1 MPGERQFPVLLLFAL
16 PLSAQVNV
24 LTYQYDN
31 TRAGA
36 NLKETVLTP
45 GNVNANQFGKLFAYP
60 VDGYVYGQ
68 PLYLAG
74 VPMPGKGAHN
84 VVYVAT
90 EHDSVYAFDADSNA
104 GPNAAPL
111 WQVSFL
117 NPAAG
122 VTTVP
127 YQDTR
132 CDQIV
137 PEIGITST
145 PVIDPASGTL
155 YVVAMTKEAL
165 KGVVGYVHRLHALD
179 VSTGAE
185 RPGSPVTI
193 QASYPGT
200 GEGGSTLVFQ
210 PRNYKQRPG
219 LLLLNGVVYTAWSSH
234 CDIGVYHGWLIGYDA
249 RSLQQVAVYNNT
261 PNGNEGSFWASGAA
275 PAADAAGNIYLVAGN
290 GTFDSSTGGPDL
302 GESYIKLSPA
312 GGLAVADYFAPFNAA
327 ALNDA
332 DVDVGSSGVALL
344 GDEAGS
350 SAHPHLM
357 VGAGKEGRI
366 YLLDRDN
373 LGKQQAG
380 SDSQIVQSIPG
391 VIGSLFGT
399 PAYFNQTVYFCG
411 VDQSMMA
418 FRMANGM
425 LPPTPTSQTAARFA
439 YPGCVPSISAS
450 GTANGIVWMLEGSP
464 ALHAYDASNLASEL
478 YNSNQNR
485 GRDALGSYVKFS
497 VPTVANGKVYAGTQN
512 ALAVYGLLS
521 RRDGAGR
528 HQCRERG
535 AKFARPGLDRLH
547 LWREPCVLGRRC
559 ARLPLAPVARGNHRQ
574 HRRFAGASVLRQPH
588 ADQRPGSLRSPRGGR
603 DAHGVFRRSGDRHGR
618 GDNPVHRPGSVHA
631 RARPGRG
638 VESGLQRQQ
647 PGPTGRSGHDPGGV
661 SDRPRPGGQP
671 RPGRRRR
678 ARESA
683 LADDSSGECRDRR
696 SARTGGLLRPRAGF
710 RRPLPGESRGASTGA
725 RRLSVGGLHRGRERQ
740 GSEQQCGYRQ
750 RAIARLTD
758 AVSRTGPSRPVRAA
772 WNRTG
777 AWARGSRALRGDSAP
792 VPSRCRGGAAP
803 CTSPRPG

>member
-155 YVVAMTKEAL
+155 YVVAMTKESL

-373 LGKQQAG
+373 LGGWQAG

-391 VIGSLFGT
+391 AISGLFGN
-399 PAYFNQTVYFCG
+399 PAYFNNTVYFCG
-411 VDQSMMA
+411 SGDGVMA
-418 FRMANGM
+418 FPIANAQMAPASSRSVERYG
-425 LPPTPTSQTAARFA
+425 
-439 YPGCVPSISAS
+439 YPGCVPSISSNGA
-450 GTANGIVWMLEGSP
+450 TKGIVWTLESGP
-464 ALHAYDASNLASEL
+464 ALHAYDAANLANEL
-478 YNSNQNR
+478 FHTGQNAA
-485 GRDALGSYVKFS
+485 RDGLDSYVKYTA
-497 VPTVANGKVYAGTQN
+497 PTVVNGKVYAATQT
-512 ALAVYGLLS
+512 ALVAYAL
-521 RRDGAGR
+521 
-528 HQCRERG
+528 
-535 AKFARPGLDRLH
+535 
-547 LWREPCVLGRRC
+547 
-559 ARLPLAPVARGNHRQ
+559 LAPPGGTLGISSAASGDPSEIAPGSIVSIYGQGLATATAAAPNYPIPAATV
-574 HRRFAGASVLRQPH
+574 AGASVTMNGWPAPVFFASPTQLNVQAPFEISGPVSVVARVNGAPVNSGNISVQPAAPSVFLIGQGH
-588 ADQRPGSLRSPRGGR
+588 AAALN
-603 DAHGVFRRSGDRHGR
+603 
-618 GDNPVHRPGSVHA
+618 GDNSVNSAARPAATGSVISVYA
-631 RARPGRG
+631 TGLGAVTPALATG
-638 VESGLQRQQ
+638 VAAAAAPVSNANQ
-647 PGPTGRSGHDPGGV
+647 GV
-661 SDRPRPGGQP
+661 TATIGGQP
-671 RPGRRRR
+671 ATVNFAGGAPGY
-678 ARESA
+678 AGLDQINVVVPA
-683 LADDSSGECRDRR
+683 LA
-696 SARTGGLLRPRAGF
+696 
-710 RRPLPGESRGASTGA
+710 PGEYPLQIAVGNVTSNTATV
-725 RRLSVGGLHRGRERQ
+725 SVR
-740 GSEQQCGYRQ
+740 
-750 RAIARLTD
+750 
-758 AVSRTGPSRPVRAA
+758 
-772 WNRTG
+772 
-777 AWARGSRALRGDSAP
+777 
-792 VPSRCRGGAAP
+792 
-803 CTSPRPG
+803 

>member
-155 YVVAMTKEAL
+155 YVVAMTKESL

-391 VIGSLFGT
+391 VIGSLFGN

-521 RRDGAGR
+521 PGGTALAATNAASGAQNSLVPGSIVSIY
-528 HQCRERG
+528 G
-535 AKFARPGLDRLH
+535 ANLASSAAAAPAYPLPLSLAGITVSIGGLPAPLFYVSPMQINAQVPFAVPAGAATLTVSSGGAAIGTAAVTIRSTAPGLFTLAQGRAAALNQDYSVNSPGQPAAAGTILAAF
-547 LWREPCVLGRRC
+547 LTGLG
-559 ARLPLAPVARGNHRQ
+559 PV
-574 HRRFAGASVLRQPH
+574 
-588 ADQRPGSLRSPRGGR
+588 
-603 DAHGVFRRSGDRHGR
+603 
-618 GDNPVHRPGSVHA
+618 DNPVPDGAAAPANPLSQTIAPVSA
-631 RARPGRG
+631 AIGG
-638 VESGLQRQQ
+638 VPAQVVFSGLA
-647 PGPTGRSGHDPGGV
+647 PGFAGLYQVNLVVPQLAPGDYPLEV
-661 SDRPRPGGQP
+661 S
-671 RPGRRRR
+671 
-678 ARESA
+678 
-683 LADDSSGECRDRR
+683 
-696 SARTGGLLRPRAGF
+696 TGG
-710 RRPLPGESRGASTGA
+710 
-725 RRLSVGGLHRGRERQ
+725 
-740 GSEQQCGYRQ
+740 GSGK
-750 RAIARLTD
+750 
-758 AVSRTGPSRPVRAA
+758 AVSSNAATVSVR
-772 WNRTG
+772 
-777 AWARGSRALRGDSAP
+777 
-792 VPSRCRGGAAP
+792 
-803 CTSPRPG
+803 